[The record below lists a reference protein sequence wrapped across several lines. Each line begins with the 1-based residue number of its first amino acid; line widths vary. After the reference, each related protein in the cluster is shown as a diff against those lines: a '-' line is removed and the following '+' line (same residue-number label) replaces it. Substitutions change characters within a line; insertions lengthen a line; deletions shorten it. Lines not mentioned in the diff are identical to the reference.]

1 MAVLEAKHQS
11 GPMNIKLP
19 TFSIALTMLLGSA
32 YGGIPAMD
40 VTVFDAAEK
49 VVFKQS
55 IKSEGAFATG
65 NLRPGNYVVQFNTQS
80 QAVRNNYYLAVVSS
94 GQKKVIAATVRG
106 EKFLGGG
113 AAMKI
118 DVQPGMRIS
127 GTVAAEPARARRD
140 GPVARVIDG
149 KRYVLVESRVG
160 TNFGPHWE
168 EQGIAN
174 SSNVSSLS
182 EDKMRQIQDRAYEG
196 SMLDRY
202 HTGRPYEVH
211 THY

>member
-1 MAVLEAKHQS
+1 
-11 GPMNIKLP
+11 MNTKLP
-19 TFSIALTMLLGSA
+19 TICFALTMLWGTA
-32 YGGIPAMD
+32 YGGVPAMD
-40 VTVFDAAEK
+40 VTVFDASQK

-55 IKSEGAFATG
+55 IKPEGAFATG
-65 NLRPGNYVVQFNTQS
+65 NLRPGNYVVQFNTRS
-80 QAVRNNYYLAVVSS
+80 DAVKNNHYLAVVSS

-106 EKFLGGG
+106 EKFMGGG

-118 DVQPGMRIS
+118 NVEPGMHIS
-127 GTVAAEPARARRD
+127 GTVAAEPAEARGD
-140 GPVARVIDG
+140 GPIVRLIDG
-149 KRYVLVESRVG
+149 KRYVWVESRVG

-174 SSNVSSLS
+174 ASNVSSLS
-182 EDKMRQIQDRAYEG
+182 EEKMRQLQDRAYEG